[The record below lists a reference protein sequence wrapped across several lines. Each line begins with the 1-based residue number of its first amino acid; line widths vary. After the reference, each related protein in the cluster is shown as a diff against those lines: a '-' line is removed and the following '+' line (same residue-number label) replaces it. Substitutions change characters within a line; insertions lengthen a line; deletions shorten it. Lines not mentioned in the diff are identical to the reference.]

1 MQTIS
6 ARCFMCLVQGASH
19 AEQGLL
25 ASDEFRNANGVLLT
39 IGLPVIGT
47 KAAEYK
53 VLSGEKG
60 RY

>member
-1 MQTIS
+1 
-6 ARCFMCLVQGASH
+6 MCLVQGASH